1 MTSQTNKSADW
12 PHNFHKTART
22 FPCNLELDVST
33 CEGRVVNKIE
43 QVSTDDHKMSVAG
56 ERGKKVLVSGRGRG
70 RG

>member
-1 MTSQTNKSADW
+1 MTSQTKKSADW

-56 ERGKKVLVSGRGRG
+56 ERRFWYLGVGGGRG
-70 RG
+70 